1 VGCAEE
7 PVTEP
12 ATVSR
17 IRFWAGHNSA
27 ACLVII
33 VVLALTMCLP
43 IAFLFV
49 AMTSENSVGFASPIF
64 FVPVGM
70 LVVLGV
76 PLAILAVAWVRRVR
90 PRGADRTSR
99 DTSHR

>member
-1 VGCAEE
+1 M
-7 PVTEP
+7 TEP

-33 VVLALTMCLP
+33 VILALTMCVP
-43 IAFLFV
+43 IAVLFV
-49 AMTSENSVGFASPIF
+49 AMTSENFVGFASPIS

-76 PLAILAVAWVRRVR
+76 PLAVLAVAWIRRVR
-90 PRGADRTSR
+90 PTHANRTDV

>member
-1 VGCAEE
+1 M
-7 PVTEP
+7 TEP

-17 IRFWAGHNSA
+17 IRVWAGHNSA

-33 VVLALTMCLP
+33 VVLTLSMCGP

-49 AMTSENSVGFASPIF
+49 AMTSENFVGFASPIF
-64 FVPVGM
+64 VVPVCM
-70 LVVLGV
+70 LVVVGV
-76 PLAILAVAWVRRVR
+76 PLAVLAVAWVRRVR
-90 PRGADRTSR
+90 PKHANRTDL